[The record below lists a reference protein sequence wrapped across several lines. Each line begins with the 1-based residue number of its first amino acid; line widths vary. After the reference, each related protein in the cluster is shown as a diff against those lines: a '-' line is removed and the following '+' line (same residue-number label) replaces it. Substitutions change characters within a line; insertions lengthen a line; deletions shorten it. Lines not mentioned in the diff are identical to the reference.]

1 MIKKAIF
8 TIFTKNLKTINMST
22 ENTVIETL
30 VKAGKPLKAGEIAEM
45 TGIDKKDVAKAI
57 KTLKTEEK
65 IFSPKFCYYS
75 PK

>member
-1 MIKKAIF
+1 
-8 TIFTKNLKTINMST
+8 MST

-45 TGIDKKDVAKAI
+45 TGIDKKDVTKAI
-57 KTLKTEEK
+57 KTLKTEDK
-65 IFSPKFCYYS
+65 IFSPKFCYNA

>member
-1 MIKKAIF
+1 
-8 TIFTKNLKTINMST
+8 MST

-65 IFSPKFCYYS
+65 IFSPKFLLLFSEVGIILQKPITKKQTYD
-75 PK
+75 

>member
-1 MIKKAIF
+1 
-8 TIFTKNLKTINMST
+8 MST

-45 TGIDKKDVAKAI
+45 TGIDKKDITKAI
-57 KTLKTEEK
+57 KTLKTKDK

-75 PK
+75 PR

>member
-1 MIKKAIF
+1 
-8 TIFTKNLKTINMST
+8 MST

-45 TGIDKKDVAKAI
+45 TGIDKKDIVKAI
-57 KTLKTEEK
+57 KTLKTEDK
-65 IFSPKFCYYS
+65 IFSPKNCYYS